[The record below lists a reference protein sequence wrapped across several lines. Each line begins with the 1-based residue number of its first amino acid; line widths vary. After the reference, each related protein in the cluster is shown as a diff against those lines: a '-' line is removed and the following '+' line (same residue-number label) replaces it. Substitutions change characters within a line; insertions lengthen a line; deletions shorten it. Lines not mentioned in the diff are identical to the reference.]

1 MRQVFELESLV
12 PAQPAPP
19 APPADIQPDNINYA
33 VTHDYFDLYLRKDD
47 DDDAV
52 QADYVMMFGGI
63 NINGN
68 EARVYMKEY
77 ARPLLGANHVFLAR
91 NDNVDFEFCFD
102 RSLNGLIAAPNTPP
116 KKRVLYVFSN
126 GAKPTYAYV
135 QAVNQFRNNE
145 LTYGFDKIYMVD
157 AWLGD
162 NTSLSRNITKA
173 FIQDMKGRPD
183 KYVFFYTNEWAE
195 NGMNQATRN
204 TILGDGTSANPGI
217 AGLEKHFV
225 RGQGATP
232 VLRHLSANDAAVAHL
247 RNSGL
252 MK

>member
-1 MRQVFELESLV
+1 LSKYV
-12 PAQPAPP
+12 
-19 APPADIQPDNINYA
+19 
-33 VTHDYFDLYLRKDD
+33 

-63 NINGN
+63 TINGN

-91 NDNVDFEFCFD
+91 NDKVDFGFCFD
-102 RSLNGLIAAPNTPP
+102 RSLNGLIYAPNTPP

-126 GAKPTYAYV
+126 GVKPAYDYV
-135 QAVNQFRNNE
+135 KAVNQFRNNE

-162 NTSLSRNITKA
+162 NTSLSRDITKA
-173 FIQDMKGRPD
+173 FIQDMGARPD

-204 TILGDGTSANPGI
+204 KIIGDGTAVQPGI

-225 RGQGATP
+225 QGGGATP
-232 VLRHLSANDAAVAHL
+232 VLRHLSANAAAVAHL
-247 RNSGL
+247 RSSGL